1 MPTRFGDGRSG
12 SVHNSPLGGS
22 STPAPSRSVVRLPI
36 VRDPARLCRIKRAY
50 LARHY
55 RGVERVPFAHQTEP
69 ARFLG
74 QAIARELTEQV
85 EAGTWRRDDRAGV
98 FRPRLTAAWEITWQ
112 ALPPFHM
119 LTRWRIPGLAPSPLH
134 GLNLDGPGT
143 RPI

>member
-12 SVHNSPLGGS
+12 SVHNGPLAGS
-22 STPAPSRSVVRLPI
+22 FPPAPPGTVVRLPI

-74 QAIARELTEQV
+74 EAMARELTEQV

-98 FRPRLTAAWEITWQ
+98 FRPRVTGAWGMTWQ
-112 ALPPFHM
+112 ALAPLSTLRPG
-119 LTRWRIPGLAPSPLH
+119 RIRRRASAA
-134 GLNLDGPGT
+134 
-143 RPI
+143 